1 MSSSRWLAF
10 FQLSSMPSVAVAMS
24 TLGFDSVSFITL
36 RHSRSTCVKRLAS
49 CGIWRMMSSDE
60 KMGSR

>member
-10 FQLSSMPSVAVAMS
+10 FHDSSMPSVAVAKS
-24 TLGFDSVSFITL
+24 TLGFCSVADMTL
-36 RHSRSTCVKRLAS
+36 RQSRSTWMKRFAS

-60 KMGSR
+60 KIGSR